1 MKKGVVKIDSRFNE
15 IESFKNFSVIGDPG
29 CDGLGA
35 SIMSTFAKS
44 LAGIESD
51 FKIILGDIVPLGSK
65 KFYDGAA
72 DFINAVSNSPVYA
85 LCGNHDTDF
94 YGEYFGLKNY
104 TLASPE
110 VLFIILDNSSRVFSG
125 ETLDFLKDAL
135 EKYSRENII
144 LLFHIP
150 PPNRFTKN
158 SMSEAEWEKAAV
170 IIRPYIK
177 KIKYI
182 LSGHLHSFFEDE
194 TEGVKLLVSGGG
206 GARIEFVD
214 GSIDS
219 MKAFHH
225 CLNFYFMEGELLF
238 EHITLDGRNYEAEV
252 LDETLRGFLMN
263 AFKNECAA
271 HLKYK
276 FYAMDARSK
285 GMEGV
290 SRLFAAASD
299 AEFYHAMNHFKSLNG
314 SKTVAEN
321 LRDSFSGE
329 DYEVSVMYREYLE
342 YARKNNFG
350 LAAYSFLDALEAE
363 KVHRSLFEKAMADN
377 AGGSDIAVSAYHTC
391 VSCGH
396 TFHAGTAPKNC
407 PVCGAPRDNIIK
419 VE

>member
-1 MKKGVVKIDSRFNE
+1 MKKGIVKTRSRFNE
-15 IESFKNFSVIGDPG
+15 IESFKNFTVIGDPG

-35 SIMSTFAKS
+35 AIMSTFAKA
-44 LAGIESD
+44 LYCVESD

-65 KFYDGAA
+65 KFYDGMAE
-72 DFINAVSNSPVYA
+72 FIDTVSNSPVYT
-85 LCGNHDTDF
+85 LCGNHDTAF
-94 YGEYFGLKNY
+94 YDDYFGLRNY
-104 TLASPE
+104 SLVSPG
-110 VLFIILDNSSRVFSG
+110 VLFIILDNSSRIFDPEALSH
-125 ETLDFLKDAL
+125 LKESL

-150 PPNRFTKN
+150 PPNKFTKN

-170 IIRPYIK
+170 IFRPYIN

-182 LSGHLHSFFEDE
+182 LCGHLHSFFEDE

-214 GSIDS
+214 DSIDKL
-219 MKAFHH
+219 KAFHH
-225 CLNFYFMEGELLF
+225 CLNFYFRDGALLF
-238 EHITLDGRNYEAEV
+238 EHITLDGLNYEAEV
-252 LDETLRGFLMN
+252 ADEKLRGLLLD

-276 FYAMDARSK
+276 FYAMDAKEK
-285 GMEGV
+285 GFDGI
-290 SRLFAAASD
+290 SRLFSAASD

-314 SKTVAEN
+314 TRTIQEN
-321 LRDSFSGE
+321 LSASFAGE
-329 DYEVSVMYREYLE
+329 DYEVATMYREYLQ
-342 YARKNNFG
+342 YARDNKFG

-363 KVHRSLFEKAMADN
+363 KVHRTLFEKAMADN
-377 AGGSDIAVSAYHTC
+377 AAGTGVEVSQYYTC

-396 TFHAGTAPKNC
+396 TFHAESAPRNC